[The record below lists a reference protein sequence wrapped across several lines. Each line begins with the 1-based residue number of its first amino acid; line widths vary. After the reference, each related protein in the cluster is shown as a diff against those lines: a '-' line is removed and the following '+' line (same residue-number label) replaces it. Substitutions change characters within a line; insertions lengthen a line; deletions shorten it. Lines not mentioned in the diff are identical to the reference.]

1 MKTQT
6 SQLLQE
12 INDNQLITEQQ
23 MKLLLKRLNSG
34 EQMDLSIIWEGEIV
48 LTSEHQEKRLKY
60 LLNQWKKPNGKER
73 LNNPFGYREQ
83 KALETCEV
91 IHLKG
96 FYDASRYGQKPFYVP
111 LYLVSGNEGN
121 FEYHMQG
128 GKINIVG

>member
-34 EQMDLSIIWEGEIV
+34 EQMELSIIWDGEIK
-48 LTSEHQEKRLKY
+48 LTNEHIKKGLDY
-60 LLNQWKKPNGKER
+60 LLNQWKTPNGKER

-83 KALETCEV
+83 KALETCET
-91 IHLKG
+91 IYLQG
-96 FYDASRYGQKPFYVP
+96 FYDASRYGQKPFYIP